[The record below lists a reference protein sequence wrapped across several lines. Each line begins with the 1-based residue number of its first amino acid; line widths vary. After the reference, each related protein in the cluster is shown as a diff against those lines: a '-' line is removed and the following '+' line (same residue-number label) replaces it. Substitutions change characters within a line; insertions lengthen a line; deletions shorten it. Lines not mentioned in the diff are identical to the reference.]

1 MVGNIYHITLNVRCP
16 NFFVWIEL
24 EVDISESIRGGTR
37 RFQTSSDLKSGKA
50 VHPK

>member
-1 MVGNIYHITLNVRCP
+1 MVENIYRIALNVRCP

-24 EVDISESIRGGTR
+24 KVDISESIRGGTR
-37 RFQTSSDLKSGKA
+37 RFQTSDLKSGKA